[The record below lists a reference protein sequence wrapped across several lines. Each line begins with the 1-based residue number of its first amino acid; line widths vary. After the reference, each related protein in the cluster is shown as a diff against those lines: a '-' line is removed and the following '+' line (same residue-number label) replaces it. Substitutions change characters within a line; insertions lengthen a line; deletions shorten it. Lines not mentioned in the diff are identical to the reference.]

1 MNNLI
6 EIAITMMVI
15 MVGDKVYEKYQP
27 DNLEMHLSN
36 GEVSYVM
43 INKNNYSCPKSCGA
57 NHFHETIISDTNI
70 DDPNYKLFYDPLNS
84 YLKLNNLDIVD
95 IFKIKTEKVKKNKK
109 ITTKRERLEM
119 EYFINKISLK

>member
-36 GEVSYVM
+36 GEVSYVI
-43 INKNNYSCPKSCGA
+43 INKNSYSCPKSCGA

-70 DDPNYKLFYDPLNS
+70 DAPNYKLFYDPLNS